1 MRTGFPFGLITGECD
16 AKRRDFGKPRL
27 IYTRLGLPHNTSADA
42 VTARADAVRANVD
55 LMRMTVRS
63 AKRAPLLQVVKSA
76 VATIGA
82 WLIAGWLIPGPLPV
96 FAAIGA
102 LLVVLPS
109 VNQSFTKA
117 IERSIGVIVGVVIAS
132 ALSLLLGPQSWVVL
146 LAIVVAMLVAW
157 IFRANPGMGNQVAIS
172 AMLVLALGSSSPQY
186 AIDRIVETLIGVV
199 IGIIVN
205 ALIVPPV
212 LTAPARRDL
221 GLLGAEI
228 AASLDRLADALL
240 ATRSPQQLQGL
251 MVEARLLRPMQAAA
265 EESITA
271 GEESLTL
278 NPRRSQRGDLAE
290 MRALLQKLSPIVT
303 QLIGMTRAYFDHY
316 DDALADEPTVHAIAE
331 QLRRA
336 GHDVRL
342 AVQNAEVAP
351 EPDALTSVIPA
362 LTAPLRVKPPA
373 SGHWILIGSLM
384 EDLRRIRESLVEE

>member
-1 MRTGFPFGLITGECD
+1 MRV
-16 AKRRDFGKPRL
+16 
-27 IYTRLGLPHNTSADA
+27 SAA
-42 VTARADAVRANVD
+42 
-55 LMRMTVRS
+55 VRS
-63 AKRAPLLQVVKSA
+63 AKRSPLLQVVKSA

-96 FAAIGA
+96 FAAIAA

-117 IERSIGVIVGVVIAS
+117 IERSAGVILGVLIAS
-132 ALSLLLGPQSWVVL
+132 GLSLLLGPQSWVVL

-157 IFRANPGMGNQVAIS
+157 VFKATPGMGNQVAIS

-186 AIDRIVETLIGVV
+186 ALDRIFETLVGVV

-221 GLLGAEI
+221 GLLGTAI
-228 AASLDRLADALL
+228 AAHMDELAHSLTSVQSPAD
-240 ATRSPQQLQGL
+240 LQRL

-265 EESITA
+265 AASITT

-278 NPRRSQRGDLAE
+278 NPRRRARGEIAE
-290 MRALLQKLSPIVT
+290 MRALLDMLSPIVT
-303 QLIGMTRAYFDHY
+303 QVIGMTRAYFDHY
-316 DDALADEPTVHAIAE
+316 DDALSDEPSVHAIAE

-342 AVQNAEVAP
+342 AVQVADVAP
-351 EPDALTSVIPA
+351 EATTETSAIPA
-362 LTAPLRVKPPA
+362 LTTPLQLKPPA

-384 EDLRRIRESLVEE
+384 EDLRRIRGELVGDE

>member
-1 MRTGFPFGLITGECD
+1 
-16 AKRRDFGKPRL
+16 
-27 IYTRLGLPHNTSADA
+27 
-42 VTARADAVRANVD
+42 
-55 LMRMTVRS
+55 MRMTSAVRS

-82 WLIAGWLIPGPLPV
+82 WLIAGWLVPGPLPV
-96 FAAIGA
+96 FAAIAA

-109 VNQSFTKA
+109 VNQSFAKA
-117 IERSIGVIVGVVIAS
+117 IERSLGVIVGVVIATG
-132 ALSLLLGPQSWVVL
+132 LSLLLGPQSWVVL

-157 IFRANPGMGNQVAIS
+157 VFRATPGMGNQVAIS

-186 AIDRIVETLIGVV
+186 ALDRIVETLIGVA

-228 AASLDRLADALL
+228 AASLDRLASALPT
-240 ATRSPQQLQGL
+240 AQTPAQLQGL
-251 MVEARLLRPMQAAA
+251 MVEARLLRPMLIAA
-265 EESITA
+265 EASISA
-271 GEESLTL
+271 GEEALTL
-278 NPRRSQRGDLAE
+278 NPRRSQRGDLVE
-290 MRALLQKLSPIVT
+290 MRALLEKLSPIVT
-303 QLIGMTRAYFDHY
+303 QVIGMTRAYFDHY
-316 DDALADEPTVHAIAE
+316 DDTLADEPTVHAIAE

-342 AVQNAEVAP
+342 AVQVADVAP
-351 EPDALTSVIPA
+351 EPSAETSAIPA

-384 EDLRRIRESLVEE
+384 EDLRRIRDELVGED

>member
-1 MRTGFPFGLITGECD
+1 
-16 AKRRDFGKPRL
+16 
-27 IYTRLGLPHNTSADA
+27 
-42 VTARADAVRANVD
+42 
-55 LMRMTVRS
+55 MRMTSAVRS

-82 WLIAGWLIPGPLPV
+82 WLIAGWLVPGPLPV
-96 FAAIGA
+96 FAAIAA

-109 VNQSFTKA
+109 VNQSFAKA
-117 IERSIGVIVGVVIAS
+117 IERSLGVIVGVVIATG
-132 ALSLLLGPQSWVVL
+132 LSLLLGPQSWVVL

-157 IFRANPGMGNQVAIS
+157 VFRATPGMGNQVAIS

-186 AIDRIVETLIGVV
+186 ALDRIVETLIGVA

-221 GLLGAEI
+221 GMLGAEI
-228 AASLDRLADALL
+228 AASLDRLAAALP
-240 ATRSPQQLQGL
+240 AAQTPAQLQEL
-251 MVEARLLRPMQAAA
+251 MLHARLLRPMQAAA
-265 EESITA
+265 EASISA

-278 NPRRSQRGDLAE
+278 NPRRSQRGDLLE
-290 MRALLQKLSPIVT
+290 MRALLDTLSPIVT
-303 QLIGMTRAYFDHY
+303 QVIGMTRAYFDHY
-316 DDALADEPTVHAIAE
+316 DDTLADEPTVHAIAE
-331 QLRRA
+331 QLHRA

-342 AVQNAEVAP
+342 AVQVADVAP
-351 EPDALTSVIPA
+351 EPSSETSAIPA

-384 EDLRRIRESLVEE
+384 EDLRRIRGELVGEE